1 MNLGYER
8 YRKKP
13 FFTIINFN
21 QYKSKLSIV
30 IHNRH
35 KMWRE
40 EVAFDNKFITKK
52 SLKLH
57 LKLSW
62 LKLYTIPPKTAIYSS
77 GYLQSM
83 KRHLQAT
90 ILKCHLGLN
99 TRLKRSSLDFPFS
112 WLLFVIGFNNK
123 IIQFLFLI
131 FMFH

>member
-1 MNLGYER
+1 MSLGYEC

-13 FFTIINFN
+13 FFPIINFN

-40 EVAFDNKFITKK
+40 EVAFDNKFVTKK

-62 LKLYTIPPKTAIYSS
+62 FKLYTIPPPQN
-77 GYLQSM
+77 G
-83 KRHLQAT
+83 
-90 ILKCHLGLN
+90 N
-99 TRLKRSSLDFPFS
+99 
-112 WLLFVIGFNNK
+112 
-123 IIQFLFLI
+123 I
-131 FMFH
+131 F